1 MKSKLNLECLSER
14 ITPSVGVDN
23 PGTTGYS
30 IPAPPAPAGP
40 PSGLYP
46 TRQEALD
53 HNNKVIDELNALS
66 DKVADL
72 MLDLAVNK
80 FNQDSAL
87 KRSIDPNLSAADRAA
102 AAKELEAL
110 KKEHGE
116 LVDKLRDAVYE
127 YNRIKNELKEYNR
140 LPGYSDEPKPLEML
154 PEGYEKYV
162 PRTDIRN
169 IT

>member
-30 IPAPPAPAGP
+30 IPTSPAPAGP

-53 HNNKVIDELNALS
+53 HNNKSIDEMNALS
-66 DKVADL
+66 DKARDL
-72 MLDLAVNK
+72 MLDLVVNE
-80 FNQDSAL
+80 FNQSSAE
-87 KRSIDPNLSAADRAA
+87 KRSKDLRLSAAERAA

-116 LVDKLRDAVYE
+116 LADNLRDVVYE
-127 YNRIKNELKEYNR
+127 YNRMKRELKEYNR
-140 LPGYSDEPKPLEML
+140 LPYYTDEPKPLEML

-169 IT
+169 IG